1 MSNVLATT
9 SIVSKMALAIIK
21 NNLGFAKNVN
31 RDWEDEFTSNMDR
44 GYAPGQTI
52 NIRKPPRYTYR
63 AGRVAVPQATVE
75 QTVPLTLTQGGND
88 IVFTSLERTLSVTRL
103 EDKVMAA
110 IAPVTN
116 EIDRQ
121 GLQLAHYS
129 TYNTLNPTGALPTTS
144 ALAIG
149 AMTGLGQ
156 RLDEMAAPRDRGG
169 RTVVANPAFN
179 SALVQGFGGFF
190 NSPSKISS
198 QYNTGMLSDSFGF
211 NSAMDQ
217 NVDVHVNGAATATN
231 INGAGQTGSNITVV
245 AVAGGTLTRGTV
257 ITLPGVYAVNPQSRV
272 STGQL
277 ADFVV
282 TADVLVGATTIP
294 VSPALVTSGAFQN
307 VTASPT
313 TAQPYVIKGAAST
326 SYATNV
332 AYHKDAFTL
341 AMVPMFAPPSGKGNV
356 SVSQRTEDGMTVK
369 VTEYYDAINDTMGMR
384 FDVLF
389 GWAATYPELSVKY
402 YTV

>member
-31 RDWEDEFTSNMDR
+31 REWEDEFTDNMSR
-44 GYAPGQTI
+44 GYAPGTTI
-52 NIRKPPRYTYR
+52 NIRKPSRYTYR
-63 AGRVAVPQATVE
+63 AGRVAEPQATVE
-75 QTVPLTLTQGGND
+75 GTVPLTLSQGGAD
-88 IVFTSLERTLSVTRL
+88 IAFSSLERTLSVTRL

-110 IAPVTN
+110 IAPITN

-121 GLQLAHYS
+121 GLALAHYS
-129 TYNTLNPTGALPTTS
+129 TYNTLNPTGALPNTA

-156 RLDEMAAPRDRGG
+156 RLDEMGAPRDRGG

-190 NSPSKISS
+190 NNPSKISN

-231 INGAGQTGSNITVV
+231 INGANQTGSSITVA
-245 AVAGGTLTRGTV
+245 AVAAGTLTRGTT
-257 ITLPGVYAVNPQSRV
+257 ITLPGVFAVNPQSRV

-277 ADFVV
+277 ANFVV
-282 TADVLVGATTIP
+282 TADVAQGATSIP
-294 VSPALVTSGAFQN
+294 ISPAIVTSGAFQN

-313 TAQPYVIKGAAST
+313 TGSPYDIQGAAST

-369 VTEYYDAINDTMGMR
+369 VTEYYDPKNDTMGMR

-389 GWAATYPELSVKY
+389 GWASTYPELSVKY

>member
-31 RDWEDEFTSNMDR
+31 RDWQDEFTGNMER
-44 GYAPGQTI
+44 GYAPGTTI

-75 QTVPLTLTQGGND
+75 STVPLTLSQGGND
-88 IVFTSLERTLSVTRL
+88 ISFTSLERTLSVTRL

-110 IAPVTN
+110 VAPVVN

-121 GLQLAHYS
+121 GLALAHYS
-129 TYNTLNPTGALPTTS
+129 TYNTLNPTGALPNTA

-179 SALVQGFGGFF
+179 ASLVQGFGGFF
-190 NSPSKISS
+190 NNPSKISS

-217 NVDVHVNGAATATN
+217 NVDVHTNGAATATN
-231 INGAGQTGSNITVV
+231 INGAGQTGASITVA
-245 AVAGGTLTRGTV
+245 AVAGGTLTRGTT
-257 ITLPGVYAVNPQSRV
+257 ITLPGVFAVNPQSRV

-277 ADFVV
+277 ANFVV
-282 TADVLVGATTIP
+282 TADVLVGATSIP
-294 VSPALVTSGAFQN
+294 ISPAIVTSGAFQN

-313 TAQPYVIKGAAST
+313 TAQPYVILGAAST

-356 SVSQRTEDGMTVK
+356 SVSQQTEDGMTVK
-369 VTEYYDAINDTMGMR
+369 VTEYYDPVNDTMGMR

-389 GWAATYPELSVKY
+389 GWCATYPELSAKF
-402 YTV
+402 YTI

>member
-1 MSNVLATT
+1 
-9 SIVSKMALAIIK
+9 MALAIIK

-31 RDWEDEFTSNMDR
+31 RDWEDEFTGNMAR
-44 GYAPGQTI
+44 GYAPGATI
-52 NIRKPPRYTYR
+52 SIRKPPKYNYR

-88 IVFTSLERTLSVTRL
+88 IAFTSLERTLSITRL
-103 EDKVMAA
+103 EDKVAA
-110 IAPVTN
+110 AVAPVCN

-121 GLQLAHYS
+121 GLALAHYS
-129 TYNTLNPTGALPTTS
+129 TYNVLNPTGALPNTA
-144 ALAIG
+144 ALAIQ
-149 AMTGLGQ
+149 AVTSMGQ
-156 RLDEMAAPRDRGG
+156 RLDEMAAGRERGS
-169 RTVVANPAFN
+169 RTIVTNPALN
-179 SALVQGFGGFF
+179 ASLVQGFGGYF
-190 NSPSKISS
+190 NNPSKISN
-198 QYNTGMLSDSFGF
+198 QFDTGMLSDSFGF
-211 NSAMDQ
+211 KSAMDQ
-217 NVDVHVNGAATATN
+217 NVDLHTNGAATATN

-257 ITLPGVYAVNPQSRV
+257 ITLPGVFAVNPQSRV

-277 ADFVV
+277 ANFVV
-282 TADVLVGATTIP
+282 TADVLVGATSIP
-294 VSPALVTSGAFQN
+294 VSPAIVTSGAFQN

-313 TAQPYVIKGAAST
+313 TAQPYVIQGAAST
-326 SYATNV
+326 SYNTNV

-356 SVSQRTEDGMTVK
+356 SVSQQSEDGMTVK
-369 VTEYYDAINDTMGMR
+369 VTEYYDPINDTMGMR